1 MVGMFCPPPHP
12 LPFRVGLRQL
22 PKDGWNENLN
32 HPPIFTG
39 PSQSLRSYLGF
50 TPHSDSK
57 QLKSA
62 KNKISSLYVISR
74 VFPGK
79 FHQNHFSFRNCMC
92 FIFKMCQTVAG
103 IKQDQSISRIFNLIF
118 GRFLPLGPIVLVAVA
133 VAHQQQLKSALSSTS
148 RVESVIELP
157 AGCMATYR
165 P

>member
-22 PKDGWNENLN
+22 PKDGWDENPN

-57 QLKSA
+57 KLKSA
-62 KNKISSLYVISR
+62 KNNLTLCDFTSFSRQVSSD
-74 VFPGK
+74 PKTG
-79 FHQNHFSFRNCMC
+79 NCMC